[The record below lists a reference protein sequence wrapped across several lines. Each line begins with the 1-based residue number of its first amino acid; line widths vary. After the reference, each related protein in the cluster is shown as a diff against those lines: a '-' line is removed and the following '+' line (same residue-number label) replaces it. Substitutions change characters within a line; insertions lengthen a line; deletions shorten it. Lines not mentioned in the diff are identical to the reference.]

1 MLDNARRGRCREVRV
16 GMEIDEKRRVG
27 CNERVLPRRSLV
39 RVRECCI
46 YSCARAERERGEEG
60 EEEREKERFG
70 GGIESEKSDASG
82 VRDAR
87 ILPASLDMH

>member
-46 YSCARAERERGEEG
+46 LVVRAPRERGGKRERKRGRRRGLEG
-60 EEEREKERFG
+60 GSR
-70 GGIESEKSDASG
+70 
-82 VRDAR
+82 VR
-87 ILPASLDMH
+87 SLTRAAYVMLVF